1 MTTAFVVVAS
11 AALVAVAAWGM
22 LRPFGRHRVA
32 NLERLAD
39 PLEDE
44 RRSLLRALEEL
55 EEERASG
62 ALAPEDYGVLR
73 AETET
78 RAVAVLRALE
88 ETRGAGTLAGGLRE
102 IRSVSGN
109 GGPGRNGSNPSN
121 ATRGRVLA
129 AALIAVAVAVATI
142 PLLAAALRDRR
153 EGEPITGAALGAQS
167 ESSLSFFERRVAE
180 HPRDV
185 AARLDLAQRYLESG
199 DVRAAVDQYRE
210 VLGLDSANPEA
221 HARLGLILL
230 QAGRPDDALREV
242 DLALAVAPEYSEAHY
257 FRGLILLK
265 GLDRPEAAA
274 GAFRA
279 YLEAAPFGGRRAEV
293 SELLREAEE
302 AARNPGAGGSEE
314 G

>member
-1 MTTAFVVVAS
+1 MTTAFVAVAS
-11 AALVAVAAWGM
+11 AALVAVAAWGI
-22 LRPFGRHRVA
+22 LRPFGRHGA
-32 NLERLAD
+32 ATLERLAD

-55 EEERASG
+55 EDERASG

-73 AETET
+73 AETEM

-102 IRSVSGN
+102 IREVSGN
-109 GGPGRNGSNPSN
+109 GGPGRNGSRPSG
-121 ATRGRVLA
+121 ATSGRMLA
-129 AALIAVAVAVATI
+129 AALIAVAVAVATV

-167 ESSLSFFERRVAE
+167 ESSLSFFQRRVQE
-180 HPRDV
+180 HPGDV
-185 AARLDLAQRYLESG
+185 AARLDLAQRYLQSG
-199 DVRAAVDQYRE
+199 DLRAAVDQYRQ
-210 VLGLDSANPEA
+210 VLELDPANPEA

-230 QAGRPDDALREV
+230 QGGRPDDALREV

-257 FRGLILLK
+257 LRGVILLK
-265 GLDRPEAAA
+265 GLGRPEAAA
-274 GAFRA
+274 DAFRA

-293 SELLREAEE
+293 SDLLREAQEE
-302 AARNPGAGGSEE
+302 AAAAGSEE